1 MSNKGGTHQPDSA
14 SGNGGGSGRR
24 LGLDVPAWS
33 LAAITLFYVFIQALI
48 MAGGDYKTAMR
59 IIAIVDRV
67 RLLSVAASA
76 VAIILSPVAL
86 MSYWTLTE
94 GGVEN
99 NEFRHRIS
107 VGLAINILTLPFL
120 PKFIAIGSIVVQ
132 LLVLLVDK
140 DEFRAFFINT
150 AVFLVSCVL
159 LGVSFLAPGLAW
171 EKQVIYLER
180 GAPVIG
186 PVLGDLDTRVA
197 VLDYRVDVGDGG
209 YEYRENEIPKITMVA
224 KDKITSSE
232 FCGGGP
238 FGWWVK
244 PLYNIVLEIKD
255 RAKGEQS
262 CSSKMEDWS
271 NTYGRN

>member
-140 DEFRAFFINT
+140 DEFRYGVTLILT
-150 AVFLVSCVL
+150 LQVL
-159 LGVSFLAPGLAW
+159 YIIILLTSLIGEVDPVMAMAIVVGIAALLLTVGVIVYVLSTWIARKQR
-171 EKQVIYLER
+171 EKKEENSRDDRVISY
-180 GAPVIG
+180 
-186 PVLGDLDTRVA
+186 
-197 VLDYRVDVGDGG
+197 
-209 YEYRENEIPKITMVA
+209 
-224 KDKITSSE
+224 
-232 FCGGGP
+232 
-238 FGWWVK
+238 
-244 PLYNIVLEIKD
+244 
-255 RAKGEQS
+255 
-262 CSSKMEDWS
+262 
-271 NTYGRN
+271 